1 MDLIF
6 TSRHDILG
14 PGSRKEKGYA
24 LLQLL
29 RRLLQMY
36 ISTSHCSE
44 ASHTVTTLR
53 PRRQGNISYS
63 SNVLIWKLG
72 SFSEGKGKK
81 KYKEAKTNSVT
92 KGGNPNAYFI
102 WLLCELNELI
112 HVQYLEQ
119 ALNKY
124 SINVATT
131 AAVTRAVV
139 LSLWWGH
146 EWIYMFTNLCLYIE

>member
-1 MDLIF
+1 MAGSFQL
-6 TSRHDILG
+6 TALSSLQYG
-14 PGSRKEKGYA
+14 PHLHFQTWHSWSRKGERYA

-29 RRLLQMY
+29 RLLQMY

-63 SNVLIWKLG
+63 SNVLIWKLR

-81 KYKEAKTNSVT
+81 KYREAKTNSVT
-92 KGGNPNAYFI
+92 KGGNHNAYLI

-112 HVQYLEQ
+112 HVQCLEQ
-119 ALNKY
+119 ALSKY

-131 AAVTRAVV
+131 AAVTITVV

-146 EWIYMFTNLCLYIE
+146 EWI